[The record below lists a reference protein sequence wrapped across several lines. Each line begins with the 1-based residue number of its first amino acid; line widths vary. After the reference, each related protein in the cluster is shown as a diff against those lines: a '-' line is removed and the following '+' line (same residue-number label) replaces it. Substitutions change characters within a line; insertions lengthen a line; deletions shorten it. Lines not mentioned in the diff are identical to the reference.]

1 MRTDTQNRR
10 EDPIGITGIARAME
24 EVRLPLTILSA
35 RAQLLHRRIQ
45 KGGIVDPHA
54 CLESLV
60 SIQRAAQELEFM
72 FMEVDQL
79 LRTSSELARTQ
90 QDTLAVRQDS

>member
-1 MRTDTQNRR
+1 MHPDTQNRR
-10 EDPIGITGIARAME
+10 DDSIAMTGIARTME

-45 KGGIVDPHA
+45 QGGIVDPRA
-54 CLESLV
+54 CLEGLV

-72 FMEVDQL
+72 FMEIDQL